1 MIIKKIVLRLELI
14 IRKVILFLFFYT
26 LGFASN
32 FDEVKL
38 ALIKEFKINYPE
50 IEIISLELNTQSS
63 LPQDFNQYMFLKL
76 GNHNFDKADG
86 FIKAEFKTPEQ
97 YKKNIFFKYF
107 LKAKLE
113 VLQSTR
119 PISRNENLSP
129 SSFKIIKIP
138 FDKVSSGV
146 LKKSEIVGLI
156 AKGNIRENVVLK
168 YNMFKTKTLIQ
179 RNDSVYGI
187 VKDGELSM
195 MIELK
200 AMQSGNLNQRIRL
213 KNKDG
218 KTVYGKVI
226 SKNYVEIK

>member
-1 MIIKKIVLRLELI
+1 MFIKNIVLL
-14 IRKVILFLFFYT
+14 LFFCT
-26 LGFASN
+26 LNFASN

-38 ALIKEFKINYPE
+38 ALIKEFKTNYPQ

-63 LPQDFNQYMFLKL
+63 LPEDFNQYVFLKL
-76 GNHNFDKADG
+76 GNHNFEKADG

-97 YKKNIFFKYF
+97 FKKNIFFKYF

-119 PISRNENLSP
+119 LISRNENLSP
-129 SSFKIIKIP
+129 ASFKIVKIP
-138 FDKVSSGV
+138 FDKVPSGI
-146 LKKSEIVGLI
+146 LKKDEIANLI
-156 AKGNIRENVVLK
+156 AKSNIRENMILK

-179 RNDSVYGI
+179 RNDSVYG
-187 VKDGELSM
+187 VMKDGDLSM
-195 MIELK
+195 IIELK

-213 KNKDG
+213 KNKEG
-218 KTVYGKVI
+218 KVVHGKVI